1 MKFFKN
7 NFIAIAVTIIFT
19 CLVLYKIDLSMMIK
33 TFKAFDIKF
42 LYLLLPV
49 FLVIMTMRA
58 LRWGVIL
65 PKTDCKFYSLY
76 EIYMTSNLLNIFL
89 PARAGDI
96 FRGCYFGQK
105 YGISKLKAIGTVAA
119 ERILDGMTVVGILLL
134 AIMFHNS
141 SVFVIKL
148 TTAAFV
154 LFFTSFFT
162 VLWIYKKNKIDV
174 VCNLV
179 KKIFK
184 SEKTANL
191 IDKINPHLHSFLN
204 GFETFSDSKTMLKL
218 IYYSILSWAGD
229 CLFVYL
235 LVIAFGIQADFTI
248 SMFIVSFIALSTIIP
263 SSSIYVGLYQY
274 AFILAL
280 GLFNIDKS
288 QSLTIALSQQ
298 GVMLIAYFI
307 VAAIF
312 VLQNHIKI
320 SDFKKKEVDNNG
332 KNP

>member
-1 MKFFKN
+1 MKNVKH
-7 NFIAIAVTIIFT
+7 NFIAIIITVLFT
-19 CLVLYKIDLSMMIK
+19 CLVLYKVDLSMMIK
-33 TFKAFDIKF
+33 TFESFDIKF
-42 LYLLLPV
+42 LYLLVPV
-49 FLVIMTMRA
+49 FLLIMTMRA

-134 AIMFHNS
+134 AIMFHNNS
-141 SVFVIKL
+141 FFVIKL
-148 TTAAFV
+148 TFVAFV
-154 LFFTSFFT
+154 LFFTSFFM
-162 VLWIYKKNKIDV
+162 VLWIYKYNKIDE
-174 VCNLV
+174 VCNFI
-179 KKIFK
+179 KKFFK
-184 SEKTANL
+184 SKKVVNL
-191 IDKINPHLHSFLN
+191 VDKINPHLHSFLN
-204 GFETFSDSKTMLKL
+204 GFEAFSDGKTMFKL
-218 IYYSILSWAGD
+218 IYYSVFSWAGD

-280 GLFNIDKS
+280 ALFGIDKS

-307 VAAIF
+307 VAGIF
-312 VLQNHIKI
+312 VVQNHISF
-320 SDFKKKEVDNNG
+320 SDFKKKEVENNG
-332 KNP
+332 KNS